1 MQSDLTFN
9 NNQLNYNTQEV
20 QIPLQLKE
28 DVTMNFLDN
37 SESEIASHSIED
49 MIENLAY
56 LIETEKTKIKVERVK
71 SEQERDK
78 FLKKMNIILLNFEI
92 EKKIYKDNCAKA
104 HWLFE
109 STKNNN
115 DKLIDLDVGGTEKI
129 ITTLKTLTK
138 FPKSALGAMFS
149 GKFHLKTV
157 NNRIF
162 IDRDASAFIYLLQ
175 YLRNGVVPNQKK

>member
-28 DVTMNFLDN
+28 DVTINFLDN

-92 EKKIYKDNCAKA
+92 EKKIYEDNCAKA

-109 STKNNN
+109 S
-115 DKLIDLDVGGTEKI
+115 
-129 ITTLKTLTK
+129 TK

>member
-1 MQSDLTFN
+1 
-9 NNQLNYNTQEV
+9 
-20 QIPLQLKE
+20 
-28 DVTMNFLDN
+28 
-37 SESEIASHSIED
+37 

-129 ITTLKTLTK
+129 ITILKTLTK

-157 NNRIF
+157 NKRIF

>member
-9 NNQLNYNTQEV
+9 NNQINYNTQEV

-28 DVTMNFLDN
+28 DVNMNFLDN

-71 SEQERDK
+71 IEQEKDE

-92 EKKIYKDNCAKA
+92 EKKIYKDNCGKA

-115 DKLIDLDVGGTEKI
+115 DKLIDLEVGGTEKI
-129 ITTLKTLTK
+129 TTTLKTLTK
-138 FPKSALGAMFS
+138 FPKSALEAMFS
-149 GKFHLKTV
+149 GKF
-157 NNRIF
+157 I
-162 IDRDASAFIYLLQ
+162 
-175 YLRNGVVPNQKK
+175 

>member
-28 DVTMNFLDN
+28 DVTINFLDN

-71 SEQERDK
+71 NE
-78 FLKKMNIILLNFEI
+78 
-92 EKKIYKDNCAKA
+92 
-104 HWLFE
+104 
-109 STKNNN
+109 
-115 DKLIDLDVGGTEKI
+115 
-129 ITTLKTLTK
+129 
-138 FPKSALGAMFS
+138 
-149 GKFHLKTV
+149 
-157 NNRIF
+157 
-162 IDRDASAFIYLLQ
+162 
-175 YLRNGVVPNQKK
+175 

>member
-1 MQSDLTFN
+1 
-9 NNQLNYNTQEV
+9 
-20 QIPLQLKE
+20 
-28 DVTMNFLDN
+28 MNMLFQRSN
-37 SESEIASHSIED
+37 
-49 MIENLAY
+49 
-56 LIETEKTKIKVERVK
+56 
-71 SEQERDK
+71 
-78 FLKKMNIILLNFEI
+78 
-92 EKKIYKDNCAKA
+92 EKKIYKDNCTKA

-129 ITTLKTLTK
+129 ITILKTLTK

-157 NNRIF
+157 NKRIF